1 MNRRQFLIAG
11 AAVAASTAGGIA
23 TARALR
29 PAADLAALAA
39 ELEPLR
45 GRALATTAGWPPFK
59 VLSHLAQSIE
69 LSLAGYPQLKSAFF
83 RHTAGAAAFSVF
95 AASGA
100 MRHPLTEAIP
110 GAPGLPDTGDTDAA
124 LNRLLAALD
133 AFAAHEGALAPHF
146 AYGVLDK
153 AEYAQAHAMH
163 IRDHLRLFQAW
174 GPPRVA

>member
-11 AAVAASTAGGIA
+11 AAVVATTAGGLA

-29 PAADLAALAA
+29 PGADLAALAT
-39 ELEPLR
+39 ELESLR
-45 GRALATTAGWPPFK
+45 GHALATRAGWLPFK

-69 LSLAGYPQLKSAFF
+69 LSLAGYPQMKSAFF

-110 GAPGLPDTGDTDAA
+110 GAPELAETGNNDAA
-124 LNRLLAALD
+124 LDRLLAALR
-133 AFAAHEGALAPHF
+133 AFAAHDGALAPHF
-146 AYGVLDK
+146 AYGALDK
-153 AEYAQAHAMH
+153 PAYTRAHLMHLANHWAEFTPA
-163 IRDHLRLFQAW
+163 
-174 GPPRVA
+174 

>member
-11 AAVAASTAGGIA
+11 TAVTAATIGGIA

-29 PAADLAALAA
+29 PAADLAALAT
-39 ELEPLR
+39 ELETLR
-45 GRALATTAGWPPFK
+45 GRALATRAGWSPFK

-69 LSLAGYPQLKSAFF
+69 LSLAGYPEMKSAAF

-95 AASGA
+95 AAAGA

-110 GAPGLPDTGDTDAA
+110 GAPALADAGDTDAA
-124 LNRLLAALD
+124 LDRLLAALR

-146 AYGVLDK
+146 AYGALDK
-153 AEYAQAHAMH
+153 ADYAQAHALH

-174 GPPRVA
+174 GPPRQG